1 MRNDTSLVD
10 CVKVYNM
17 INSLEVIVQTLKNE
31 LADAEETALS
41 TEIFTPLEQALE
53 DFQPC
58 KQMLDE
64 TIDFAGSS
72 QNQYNINASMTPKLQ
87 ELKQKIIDIKTEMRK
102 LTRKVED
109 DLGLAK
115 GLALV
120 ESPSH
125 TYIFETDKK
134 EGDAGIRASKLT
146 YKILTM
152 KANKM
157 SLTC

>member
-1 MRNDTSLVD
+1 MRNNTSLVD

-72 QNQYNINASMTPKLQ
+72 QN
-87 ELKQKIIDIKTEMRK
+87 
-102 LTRKVED
+102 
-109 DLGLAK
+109 
-115 GLALV
+115 
-120 ESPSH
+120 
-125 TYIFETDKK
+125 
-134 EGDAGIRASKLT
+134 
-146 YKILTM
+146 
-152 KANKM
+152 
-157 SLTC
+157 